1 MNPDRLCKQWRRAFI
16 RNLVANLATC
26 AELLWAASGAI
37 SATPCGY
44 RQGPCSRVVR
54 AFLGGQRGGGR
65 AALCALRY
73 ESPQNPQRVALVED
87 HPPHGPG
94 THSMQF
100 TAGVV
105 DGVSVFS
112 VSLYKNLGRTRGTVS
127 AW

>member
-1 MNPDRLCKQWRRAFI
+1 VGIGKDPAVVWYEPFSEGS
-16 RNLVANLATC
+16 V
-26 AELLWAASGAI
+26 
-37 SATPCGY
+37 SA
-44 RQGPCSRVVR
+44 V
-54 AFLGGQRGGGR
+54 
-65 AALCALRY
+65 ALRY

-87 HPPHGPG
+87 HPPHSPD

-112 VSLYKNLGRTRGTVS
+112 VSLYKNLGRTRGTAS